1 MLEQSRIS
9 DHNARLAAGHDS
21 ALSHLGESL
30 SRRGIDIDG
39 VIDQV
44 ANFACAIPS
53 WALGT
58 GGTRFGR
65 YPGPGE
71 PSNVFEKME
80 DIAVIQQLTRTAPAV
95 SLHIP
100 WDEPDDPSEL
110 QAHAASLGLAF
121 DAMNSNTFQDQPGQS
136 VSYKFGSIC
145 HTDYGVRRHAIDHIL
160 HVIEVG
166 KTLGSKSI
174 TVWLADGSNFP
185 GQMHLRKSFDRT
197 LAALQEVYATLPA
210 DWMLFTE
217 HKPYE
222 PAFYATVVQDW
233 GSSYLL
239 ATQLGERAKC
249 LVDLGHH
256 LPNTNIELVVAR
268 LAGAGKLAGFHF
280 NDSKYGDDDL
290 TTGSIHPF
298 QLFLVFNEL
307 VDAAYHNVPGF
318 EPSYMIDQSHNLKDP
333 IEALLQ
339 SVMALQ
345 RAYAKALLV
354 DRATLETLQDANDV
368 LMAEETLRIAY
379 ETDVSPLIAE
389 ARRRSGG
396 ALDPLGIFRDSGYR
410 EMLAENRA
418 TGVYVPPSS
427 L

>member
-1 MLEQSRIS
+1 MINTDLLN
-9 DHNARLAAGHDS
+9 DHNENLAADHR
-21 ALSHLGESL
+21 AAF
-30 SRRGIDIDG
+30 SRLNDQLAGAGIDVDRVVETVG
-39 VIDQV
+39 T
-44 ANFACAIPS
+44 FACAIPS

-65 YPGPGE
+65 YPGRGE
-71 PSNVFEKME
+71 PSNVFEKIE
-80 DIAVIQQLTRTAPAV
+80 DAAVIHQVTRSCPTV
-95 SLHIP
+95 SLHFP
-100 WDEPDDPSEL
+100 WDETDDLSEIRG
-110 QAHAASLGLAF
+110 HASALGLGF
-121 DAMNSNTFQDQPGQS
+121 DAVNSNTFQDQPGQP
-136 VSYKFGSIC
+136 VSYKFGSLC
-145 HTDYGVRRHAIDHIL
+145 HTDFSVRRYAVEHIL
-160 HVIEVG
+160 HVIEIG
-166 KTLGSKSI
+166 KVLGSKAVS
-174 TVWLADGSNFP
+174 VWLADGSSFP

-197 LAALQEVYATLPA
+197 LASLQEIYVALPA
-210 DWMLFTE
+210 DWTLFTE

-233 GSSYLL
+233 GTSYLL

-268 LAGAGKLAGFHF
+268 LVGAGRLGGFHF

-307 VDAAYHNVPGF
+307 VDAAYHDVSNF
-318 EPSYMIDQSHNLKDP
+318 APSYLIDQSHNLKDP

-339 SVMALQ
+339 SVVALQ

-354 DRATLETLQDANDV
+354 DRVMLENYQDENDV
-368 LMAEETLRIAY
+368 LMAEETLRTAY
-379 ETDVSPLIAE
+379 ETDVAALIAE

-396 ALDPLGIFRDSGYR
+396 AIDPIGLFRESGYR
-410 EMLAENRA
+410 AGLAAERISA
-418 TGVYVPPSS
+418 EYVAPKS